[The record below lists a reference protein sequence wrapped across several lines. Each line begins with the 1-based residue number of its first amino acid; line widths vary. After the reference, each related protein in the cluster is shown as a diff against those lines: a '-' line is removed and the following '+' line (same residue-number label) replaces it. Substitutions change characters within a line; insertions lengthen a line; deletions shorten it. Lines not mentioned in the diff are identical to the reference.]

1 MFYYSFIQSINDITN
16 NDNQSLQKN
25 IDVNNVV
32 FFLGLQDELQLHNN
46 REHIGTANILIIK
59 APT

>member
-1 MFYYSFIQSINDITN
+1 MITN
-16 NDNQSLQKN
+16 LFKKN
-25 IDVNNVV
+25 RCEECGV

-46 REHIGTANILIIK
+46 REYIGTANILIIK

>member
-25 IDVNNVV
+25 IDVNNVGV
-32 FFLGLQDELQLHNN
+32 FSWFTRRTSATQ
-46 REHIGTANILIIK
+46 
-59 APT
+59 